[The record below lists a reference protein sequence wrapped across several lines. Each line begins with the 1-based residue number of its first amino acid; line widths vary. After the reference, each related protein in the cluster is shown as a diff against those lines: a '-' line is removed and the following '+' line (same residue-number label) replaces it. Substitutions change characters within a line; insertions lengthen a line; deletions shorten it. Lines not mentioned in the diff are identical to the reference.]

1 MLNLRRLNDAP
12 ESDAGGGEFSAPAFV
27 TPSNVTG
34 NLGGS
39 LADDLLFSHTVDSLD
54 SSNDSYTMS
63 HLNTPDCEAP
73 RMGAPEVSAVS
84 GLQLYGRYANKVLYV
99 HKDGSV

>member
-1 MLNLRRLNDAP
+1 MLNLRQLNDAP

-27 TPSNVTG
+27 NPSSVIG

-54 SSNDSYTMS
+54 SSNDSYTTS
-63 HLNTPDCEAP
+63 RLNTPECETP
-73 RMGAPEVSAVS
+73 RMDAPKVSEVS
-84 GLQLYGRYANKVLYV
+84 GLQLYGRCGFAL
-99 HKDGSV
+99 SLCE

>member
-1 MLNLRRLNDAP
+1 MLNLRQLNDAP
-12 ESDAGGGEFSAPAFV
+12 ESDASGGEFSAPAFV

-54 SSNDSYTMS
+54 SSNDSYTTS
-63 HLNTPDCEAP
+63 CLKTP
-73 RMGAPEVSAVS
+73 RMGAPEVSEVS
-84 GLQLYGRYANKVLYV
+84 GLQLYGIYANKA
-99 HKDGSV
+99 S